1 MFHALE
7 EKQKN
12 KRLFKFWLILMFMK
26 FIFLKAEIAGKINEK
41 KNLAET
47 LKKKNIGEISDFS
60 DFLSVLNIQ

>member
-1 MFHALE
+1 
-7 EKQKN
+7 
-12 KRLFKFWLILMFMK
+12 MFMK